1 MGKLAFPG
9 SRTPFAIFSLS
20 SLHLPLLFIS
30 LLLLSPPLLKEKHFC
45 SATHCAIFGPLCS
58 LPFKDAVAV
67 VGASRKYY
75 TDALVCEGGHAAQVM
90 SIYPMWSWWWETT
103 GRHTVGVSRML
114 TKGLLKE
121 VDKAG
126 IGGAPRLITKS
137 SVPWLTSTESQSTCI
152 SYVSSGRQLSVT
164 HGQ

>member
-1 MGKLAFPG
+1 MGELTFPW
-9 SRTPFAIFSLS
+9 SRAPFAIFSLS

-45 SATHCAIFGPLCS
+45 SATHCAIFGPLCY

-75 TDALVCEGGHAAQVM
+75 TDVVMCEGGHAAQVM
-90 SIYPMWSWWWETT
+90 CIYPSWSWWCGRR
-103 GRHTVGVSRML
+103 GRHTVVVSRML

-126 IGGAPRLITKS
+126 ISGAPGLVTKS
-137 SVPWLTSTESQSTCI
+137 SVPSLTSTKSQSSTCI
-152 SYVSSGRQLSVT
+152 SYVSLGGNYQ
-164 HGQ
+164 